1 MTRDAST
8 ADARVPRVR
17 GPLRGAILKRAADL
31 ASLDGLEQITIGRLA
46 ASMEMSKSGLYA
58 YFTSKENL
66 QLATIDCAWRIFE
79 ERVLEP
85 GDDPFDALLERWISY
100 YEDETFPGGCPFVT
114 AGTEFANRDGRV
126 HDALAAAIQRQLT
139 ALEQGV
145 ARAFATQLLT
155 DADATQLAFELHAV
169 LTAGNQRFRISR
181 DHAAFAHARTAIRR
195 LLAADPPRPASLA
208 SAAAE
213 GDGMA
218 TAASPALRRADDT
231 QSELLAIDH
240 VALSVADPG
249 AMEAFLCDFVGM
261 QELARTGDGVLVGA
275 DPRAVKL
282 RLLAA
287 QGPREPA
294 ALARLALRVADPQ
307 AAAASLPAENEV
319 QESAPD
325 LVAFDGP
332 EGLGLAFTSVAG
344 GGIDRDVDH
353 LVLRVAD
360 PDETRIALAD
370 VGFVERGTALLAG
383 ATRILLEELPA
394 WSERPLLHQIA
405 IRVRSTAAI
414 AARARARGLEVVECE
429 RGAGVTLILPGLEQ
443 IRLEF
448 VTE

>member
-8 ADARVPRVR
+8 ADPRLPRVR
-17 GPLRGAILKRAADL
+17 GQLRGAILKRAADL
-31 ASLDGLEQITIGRLA
+31 ASMDGLEQITIGRLA

-85 GDDPFDALLERWISY
+85 GDDPLDALLERWISY

-145 ARAFATQLLT
+145 GRAFATQLLT
-155 DADATQLAFELHAV
+155 DADATQLAFELHAI

-181 DHAAFAHARTAIRR
+181 DHAAFGHARTAIRR
-195 LLAADPPRPASLA
+195 LLAAEPPRPASRA
-208 SAAAE
+208 SAGAG
-213 GDGMA
+213 GDAMA
-218 TAASPALRRADDT
+218 SATPTALPPADAT
-231 QSELLAIDH
+231 ETELLAIDH

-261 QELARTGDGVLVGA
+261 QELGRTGDGVLVGA
-275 DPRAVKL
+275 DAHSVKL

-287 QGPREPA
+287 DGPREPA
-294 ALARLALRVADPQ
+294 ALARLALRVADAQ

-319 QESAPD
+319 QESGPD

-353 LVLRVAD
+353 LVLRVAE
-360 PDETRIALAD
+360 PDETRIALAEL
-370 VGFVERGTALLAG
+370 GFVPRGDTLHVG
-383 ATRILLEELPA
+383 DTRILLEELPA

-405 IRVRSTAAI
+405 VRVRSTAAI
-414 AARARARGLEVVECE
+414 AARARTRGLQVVEPQTD
-429 RGAGVTLILPGLEQ
+429 GGLTLTLPGLEQ

-448 VTE
+448 VTR